1 MCDLAKIFFTSKFS
15 YVLFCNP
22 TNKTET
28 GTANRWG
35 TTTNKPPGP
44 IIMMGQSEE
53 IYYTLFCRC
62 TALLNL
68 LPATATCAILLSQS
82 TQKPQYVGFSSS
94 IFTVEDPILSTAG
107 DALSDVLIVMFFVTC
122 VTLLLYY

>member
-1 MCDLAKIFFTSKFS
+1 
-15 YVLFCNP
+15 
-22 TNKTET
+22 
-28 GTANRWG
+28 
-35 TTTNKPPGP
+35 
-44 IIMMGQSEE
+44 
-53 IYYTLFCRC
+53 
-62 TALLNL
+62 
-68 LPATATCAILLSQS
+68 LLSQS